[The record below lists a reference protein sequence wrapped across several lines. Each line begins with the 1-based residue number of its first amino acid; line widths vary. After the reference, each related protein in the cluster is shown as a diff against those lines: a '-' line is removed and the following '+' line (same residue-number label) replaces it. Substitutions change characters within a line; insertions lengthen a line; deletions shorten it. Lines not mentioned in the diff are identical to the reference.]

1 MRQRQHHRPRP
12 TSLSA
17 LLLLGASF
25 FTTPASAVPYP
36 KDDLHANGF
45 GYLQPRG
52 CAQYCGYQNQYCC
65 SAGSTCMTQAGIAVC
80 ANGVAGGGG
89 GWAFY
94 TTTWTET
101 ETFTST
107 FSSAWAPATTA
118 TGGGGWGTGADCV
131 PVEGSGQ
138 ISCGSI
144 CCASDQ
150 YCAWKGQCYPNAPG
164 GGGGGGGGG
173 APVTTTIV
181 TGGQTI
187 TTQYSAPYRVTSETT
202 VTQTGTSTSS
212 GTGVLVS
219 QTSTST
225 GNGTVTT
232 GTASSLS
239 PGAIA
244 GIVIGVLAGVAL
256 LLLICACFLVRG
268 LWHGLLALLGLG
280 GGAKK
285 RRRHSETV
293 IEEERYSRHG
303 HSRPAS
309 VHSRRDTHT
318 GWFGGGGGGRPS
330 TVSGRKEKKKSS
342 GIGWLGLGAAAGT
355 LLLLLGLRKDRKRQ
369 NRPAKTRSDV
379 SSSYFGSDSYT
390 ASSPSSASTR
400 RTRESR
406 HSRATRTTRHSRP
419 PSVRP

>member
-25 FTTPASAVPYP
+25 FTTPSSAVPYP

-164 GGGGGGGGG
+164 GGGGSGGGGG
-173 APVTTTIV
+173 ASVTTTIV

-219 QTSTST
+219 QTSTSSS

-280 GGAKK
+280 AGAKK

-309 VHSRRDTHT
+309 VHSRRDTHG
-318 GWFGGGGGGRPS
+318 GWFGGGGGRPS

-390 ASSPSSASTR
+390 ASSPS
-400 RTRESR
+400 EFF
-406 HSRATRTTRHSRP
+406 
-419 PSVRP
+419 

>member
-12 TSLSA
+12 ASSLSA
-17 LLLLGASF
+17 LLLLGASSLLI
-25 FTTPASAVPYP
+25 TPASAVPYP
-36 KDDLHANGF
+36 KDDLHAAGF
-45 GYLQPRG
+45 GYLQPRQ

-65 SAGSTCMTQAGIAVC
+65 SSGSTCMTQAGIAVC
-80 ANGVAGGGG
+80 ADGAAGGGG

-118 TGGGGWGTGADCV
+118 VGGGGTGADCV
-131 PVEGSGQ
+131 PVAGSGQ
-138 ISCGSI
+138 IACGSI

-150 YCAWKGQCYPNAPG
+150 YCAWKGQCYPNAQG
-164 GGGGGGGGG
+164 GGSG
-173 APVTTTIV
+173 AVTTTIV

-187 TTQYSAPYRVTSETT
+187 TTQYSAPYRVTSGTT
-202 VTQTGTSTSS
+202 VTQTSS
-212 GTGVLVS
+212 PAGTGTLVS
-219 QTSTST
+219 QTSTSSS

-280 GGAKK
+280 GNR
-285 RRRHSETV
+285 RRRHTETV
-293 IEEERYSRHG
+293 VEEERYSRHG

-309 VHSRRDTHT
+309 VHSRRDTHG
-318 GWFGGGGGGRPS
+318 GWFGGGGGRPS
-330 TVSGRKEKKKSS
+330 NVSSRKEKKKSS
-342 GIGWLGLGAAAGT
+342 GVGWLGLGAAAGT
-355 LLLLLGLRKDRKRQ
+355 LLLLLGLRRDRKKQ
-369 NRPAKTRSDV
+369 NRPVKTRSDV

-390 ASSPSSASTR
+390 ASSPSSAGTR

-406 HSRATRTTRHSRP
+406 HSRGTRTTRHSRP
-419 PSVRP
+419 PSVRH